1 MSNILHL
8 YPKKP
13 QIWHGLYF
21 ISLRDHHNLNEGQA
35 AYKLRLLAKAIR
47 HFFPDLELDL
57 DEDSLNVYQ
66 PDR

>member
-8 YPKKP
+8 HPKNP

-21 ISLRDHHNLNEGQA
+21 ISLHDPDNLNEGQA
-35 AYKLRLLAKAIR
+35 AHKLRLLAKAIR
-47 HFFPDLELDL
+47 LCFPELELDL

-66 PDR
+66 PD